1 MSSDAV
7 LLAPVCP
14 TLEFSELRNDPPDS
28 QMSVVFFFFKLFHE
42 KGVNSNWFLIEN
54 QAEENG
60 LQKL

>member
-1 MSSDAV
+1 MSSDPV

-28 QMSVVFFFFKLFHE
+28 QMSVVFFKLFYE
-42 KGVNSNWFLIEN
+42 KGVNGNWFLIEN